1 MALRKIW
8 DILVCAKASAQQCQ
22 LEIYQ
27 MPPKTFSVKEV
38 TITALVSFVLS
49 GIGGALLNEY
59 LSRAKPSVAIT
70 AVSFEGA
77 NEQIATSEAL
87 RELAEHEF
95 DLAKFVT
102 YKELSDH
109 ESSVSMSLQQMREA
123 LDATSAWLSRP
134 ENSNPSAVSAR
145 MSLSELQKSPFLMVT
160 SIEDVL
166 IADFNVKNF
175 LTAPPDNLAVLRRG
189 AALGKLTRNDDDF
202 TFDFE
207 STSVKVP
214 LYSKERDYL
223 NSVQLVA
230 ESILYGDRAN
240 QIHYLHIFSGIA
252 GQRIRTLERLQAMLR
267 DIIYSNAR
275 LKVSLFL
282 SNTGREIAIMKPVFG
297 LLIEHED
304 FKRPFVLTTTT
315 KKITPGG
322 SAAVAPVLPES
333 SPTPPYSIEPGKSV
347 TLKLL
352 GLNPLGQDA
361 KKISDIY
368 TSGLLRCKVV
378 AFTSSGASIESPIS
392 SFGSRINPDD
402 LARVEA
408 LH

>member
-1 MALRKIW
+1 
-8 DILVCAKASAQQCQ
+8 
-22 LEIYQ
+22 
-27 MPPKTFSVKEV
+27 
-38 TITALVSFVLS
+38 
-49 GIGGALLNEY
+49 
-59 LSRAKPSVAIT
+59 
-70 AVSFEGA
+70 
-77 NEQIATSEAL
+77 
-87 RELAEHEF
+87 
-95 DLAKFVT
+95 
-102 YKELSDH
+102 
-109 ESSVSMSLQQMREA
+109 
-123 LDATSAWLSRP
+123 
-134 ENSNPSAVSAR
+134 
-145 MSLSELQKSPFLMVT
+145 
-160 SIEDVL
+160 
-166 IADFNVKNF
+166 
-175 LTAPPDNLAVLRRG
+175 
-189 AALGKLTRNDDDF
+189 
-202 TFDFE
+202 
-207 STSVKVP
+207 
-214 LYSKERDYL
+214 
-223 NSVQLVA
+223 
-230 ESILYGDRAN
+230 
-240 QIHYLHIFSGIA
+240 
-252 GQRIRTLERLQAMLR
+252 MLR
-267 DIIYSNAR
+267 DIVYSNAR